1 MEDEEIKIEEPV
13 EDPPVVTAED
23 GIEELKRRLEEEKK
37 AREEAETRAQEA
49 YKAAQDAAQR
59 EREARERATKASTEV
74 EDVNLTLV
82 KNAIDSVKRDQEI
95 YKANYRAAMAS
106 GDFDAAAD
114 AQEGMSMAAAK
125 LLQLEN
131 GKTALENS
139 KSQPREPERA
149 AITDPVEAL
158 ASQLS
163 PRSAAWVRRNPQF
176 ARDERLYRRMIAAHE
191 IATGDG
197 LEPDSDDYFAAIETT
212 LRLRQAP
219 TAPAV
224 PVPERQ
230 VAPPAAPVN
239 RDTRSNTVRL
249 SAEEREMAQMMGMT
263 DKEYAQ
269 NKQALI
275 KEGRVH

>member
-1 MEDEEIKIEEPV
+1 MEDEEIKVEEAV

-131 GKTALENS
+131 GKTALENN
-139 KSQPREPERA
+139 KSQPREPERTTV
-149 AITDPVEAL
+149 TDPVEAL
-158 ASQLS
+158 AAQLS

-212 LRLRQAP
+212 LRLRQTPA
-219 TAPAV
+219 APA
-224 PVPERQ
+224 PERQ

-269 NKQALI
+269 NKQILI

>member
-1 MEDEEIKIEEPV
+1 MEDEEIKIEETV

-37 AREEAETRAQEA
+37 AREDAEIRAQEA

-139 KSQPREPERA
+139 KSQPREPERPTV
-149 AITDPVEAL
+149 TDPVEAL
-158 ASQLS
+158 AAQLS

-219 TAPAV
+219 AA

-269 NKQALI
+269 NKQILI

>member
-1 MEDEEIKIEEPV
+1 MEDEEVKVEEAVEETPV
-13 EDPPVVTAED
+13 IAAED
-23 GIEELKRRLEEEKK
+23 GIEELKRRLDEEKK
-37 AREEAETRAQEA
+37 AREEAETRAQDA
-49 YKAAQDAAQR
+49 YRAAQEAAQR

-82 KNAIDSVKRDQEI
+82 KNAIDGVKRDQEI
-95 YKANYRAAMAS
+95 YKANYRAAMAA

-114 AQEGMSMAAAK
+114 AQEGMSVSAAK

-131 GKTALENS
+131 GKTALENA
-139 KSQPREPERA
+139 KTQPQEPERRP
-149 AITDPVEAL
+149 ISDPVEAL
-158 ASQLS
+158 AAQLS

-212 LRLRQAP
+212 LRLRQPAAP
-219 TAPAV
+219 TAP
-224 PVPERQ
+224 ERQ
-230 VAPPAAPVN
+230 TAPPAAPVN
-239 RDTRSNTVRL
+239 RESRPGTVRL

-269 NKQALI
+269 NKQLLI